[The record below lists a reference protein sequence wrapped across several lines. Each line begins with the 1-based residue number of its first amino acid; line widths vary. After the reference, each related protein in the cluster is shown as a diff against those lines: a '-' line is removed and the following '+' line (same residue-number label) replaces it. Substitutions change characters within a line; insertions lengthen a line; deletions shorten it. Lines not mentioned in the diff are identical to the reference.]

1 MGCNMTTTA
10 KLFINGKNQAV
21 RIPKVFEFIGIDE
34 VNIRKEGDTL
44 IISPTRKNW
53 MSFSASPKADDDF
66 MTERPELLDEDRV
79 TL

>member
-1 MGCNMTTTA
+1 MTTTA

-53 MSFSASPKADDDF
+53 LSFPASPRADADF
-66 MTERPELLDEDRV
+66 MTERPELLNKDRV

>member
-1 MGCNMTTTA
+1 MATTA

-21 RIPKVFEFIGIDE
+21 RIPKVFEFIGTNE

-44 IISPTRKNW
+44 IISPVRKNW
-53 MSFSASPKADDDF
+53 MSFPASPKADDDF

>member
-1 MGCNMTTTA
+1 MTTTA
-10 KLFINGKNQAV
+10 KLFINGKNQAG
-21 RIPKVFEFIGIDE
+21 RIPKVFEFIGINE

-44 IISPTRKNW
+44 IISPARKNW
-53 MSFSASPKADDDF
+53 MSFSTSPKADEDF

>member
-1 MGCNMTTTA
+1 MTTTA

-21 RIPKVFEFIGIDE
+21 RIPKAFEFSGIDE

-44 IISPTRKNW
+44 IITPARKNW
-53 MSFSASPKADDDF
+53 VSFTALPKADDDF
-66 MTERPELLDEDRV
+66 MQDRPELLVDDRV

>member
-1 MGCNMTTTA
+1 MTTTA

-21 RIPKVFEFIGIDE
+21 RIPRALEFIGIDE
-34 VNIRKEGDTL
+34 VNIRKKGDTL

-53 MSFSASPKADDDF
+53 MSFPDSPKADDDF
-66 MTERPELLDEDRV
+66 MTKRPELLDKDRV